1 MIVRGRRFKG
11 GYRFK
16 HFEGEPKDTLVEA
29 GVPEEV
35 VIPLKQGFGYEVPSV
50 VKKGDTVKAGQ
61 IIGIDENS
69 VSTPVQAT
77 INGTVKE
84 LKKIKYIDGTT
95 NSVVIKSDGTT
106 DWQTVDHEGEWSRL
120 SEEALERR
128 LYMSGVTSLGRSGI
142 PTRYRSSVIGPGE
155 VEHIVVQGLST
166 DVHNTS
172 FSVLLD
178 GEGVDRFLEGL
189 KILKRVMPKAAVH
202 VTFDKSRMS
211 LVKLI
216 NEKLT
221 GQDGINIYPLELKY
235 PQELDEVIVPTIL
248 NARYP
253 YGYLPAH
260 MGVIVLNV
268 QAVLRVYDA
277 VAGNKPM
284 IERVIALRGPGFT
297 ENQYATVRVGS
308 PLQSMKGW
316 IKDER
321 SLRFVVDNLL
331 TGFSCTDSSLPI
343 GRSFNSIIAIPEQVS
358 GGFLSF
364 AAPGFTKDSYSR
376 TFVSSFVGFKKKVN
390 TNIHGEERP
399 CIFCGY
405 CEDVCPVGI
414 TPHLIYHNVER
425 NKIEEKLAIY
435 RIFNCIDCNLCTYVC
450 PSKIQIASYIKEG
463 KKKLRDSGLDES
475 TVIFP
480 NFHLKGIQKS
490 IDTYKGTAN

>member
-1 MIVRGRRFKG
+1 
-11 GYRFK
+11 
-16 HFEGEPKDTLVEA
+16 
-29 GVPEEV
+29 
-35 VIPLKQGFGYEVPSV
+35 
-50 VKKGDTVKAGQ
+50 
-61 IIGIDENS
+61 
-69 VSTPVQAT
+69 
-77 INGTVKE
+77 
-84 LKKIKYIDGTT
+84 
-95 NSVVIKSDGTT
+95 
-106 DWQTVDHEGEWSRL
+106 
-120 SEEALERR
+120 
-128 LYMSGVTSLGRSGI
+128 
-142 PTRYRSSVIGPGE
+142 
-155 VEHIVVQGLST
+155 
-166 DVHNTS
+166 
-172 FSVLLD
+172 
-178 GEGVDRFLEGL
+178 
-189 KILKRVMPKAAVH
+189 
-202 VTFDKSRMS
+202 
-211 LVKLI
+211 
-216 NEKLT
+216 
-221 GQDGINIYPLELKY
+221 
-235 PQELDEVIVPTIL
+235 
-248 NARYP
+248 
-253 YGYLPAH
+253 

-490 IDTYKGTAN
+490 IDTDKGTAK